1 MRFFGG
7 IVVKSSDKGA
17 ALIIALWTL
26 ALLSLLVMSFAL
38 EAMLEGKIN
47 VYVRERRRVEYLT
60 QSGIAIAEMLL
71 LDYKNASGSSDTE
84 EESDKWLEHKLNL
97 QRGSATIRNYPI
109 EADYPEKGTVTIE
122 ITSAEA
128 NHWPINQLVSS
139 DASDL
144 IWENVL
150 NVIGLPMEYQEEIV
164 DSWYD
169 WRDEDSTVTGSKGA
183 ENEYYEA
190 LDPPYKARNGE
201 VSSVDE
207 LKMIRGIR
215 EHPAIYDGGVFDP
228 DEIIE
233 NSRTSSRGGSSRSS
247 SRTSSSSRSSSSRT
261 SSSSSGRSRSRR
273 FSSSS
278 SSRNNRRSGSSSK
291 NGKKDEIVIQ
301 YGLKAFFDIYGENVK
316 INVNSASQE
325 VLMTVPGIDGD
336 EEIAGAIIEERTTGA
351 NMSTVSGNDSKESPL
366 FKDWNDLNTRIPGGL
381 QTTCEGYFSYAPE
394 KYFILKIT
402 GESAGI
408 THTIEAV
415 AVVQSDEVRYVKWR
429 EDP

>member
-1 MRFFGG
+1 MTVRKDRTGRDG
-7 IVVKSSDKGA
+7 TSGRRGS
-17 ALIIALWTL
+17 ALVIALWTL
-26 ALLSLLVMSFAL
+26 ALLSLMVMSFAL
-38 EAMLEGKIN
+38 DAMLEGKIN
-47 VYVRERRRVEYLT
+47 LYVRERRRVEYLT
-60 QSGIAIAEMLL
+60 QSGVAIAEMLL
-71 LDYKNASGSSDTE
+71 LDYRNASGSSDTE
-84 EESDKWLEHKLNL
+84 EETDKWLEFKLNL
-97 QRGSATIRNYPI
+97 QRGSATVKNYPV
-109 EADYPEKGTVTIE
+109 EADHPENGTVTIE

-207 LKMIRGIR
+207 LKMIRGVR
-215 EHPAIYDGGVFDP
+215 DHPAIYDGGVFDP
-228 DEIIE
+228 DEVVE
-233 NSRTSSRGGSSRSS
+233 STRTSSRTSSRTSPTR
-247 SRTSSSSRSSSSRT
+247 SSSSRSSSTGVR
-261 SSSSSGRSRSRR
+261 SGGSRR
-273 FSSSS
+273 FSSAS
-278 SSRNNRRSGSSSK
+278 SSRNNNRSSSASSK
-291 NGKKDEIVIQ
+291 GKKKDEIIIQ

-316 INVNSASQE
+316 INVNSASKE

-351 NMSTVSGNDSKESPL
+351 NMSSVSGNDSKESPL